1 MKKLSFVILAIVSAG
16 LIFLTSGFAFA
27 QNDEPISWNF
37 SSKKIS
43 DNEYEIHIKATLDKG
58 WHLYSQNQPKDAIAV
73 PTSFSFNKNPLL
85 EFDGKV
91 KEIGKMEKFV
101 DKELDVSANQYSKT
115 VTFVQKVKVKGK
127 AKTNVTGTLEYQVC
141 TDEKCLP
148 AKTVKLSI
156 AL

>member
-1 MKKLSFVILAIVSAG
+1 MKKWLLIMLAA
-16 LIFLTSGFAFA
+16 FTTSLAFA
-27 QNDEPISWNF
+27 QAEPISWKF

-43 DNEYEIHIKATLDKG
+43 DNVYEVRMTATLNKG
-58 WHLYSQNQPKDAIAV
+58 WHLYSQNQPKDAIAI

-85 EFDGKV
+85 DFDGNV

-101 DKELDVSANQYSKT
+101 DKELDVSAFQYSNE
-115 VTFVQKVKVKGK
+115 VSFVQKVKLKGK
-127 AKTNVTGTLEYQVC
+127 AKTNVTGKLEYQVC

-148 AKTVKLSI
+148 AKTVNLSI

>member
-1 MKKLSFVILAIVSAG
+1 MLAA
-16 LIFLTSGFAFA
+16 FTSSMAFA
-27 QNDEPISWNF
+27 QAEPISWKF

-43 DNEYEIHIKATLDKG
+43 DNVYEVRMTATLNKG
-58 WHLYSQNQPKDAIAV
+58 WHLYSQNQPKDAIAI

-85 EFDGKV
+85 EFDGNV

-101 DKELDVSANQYSKT
+101 DKELDVSAFQYSNE
-115 VTFVQKVKVKGK
+115 VSFVQKVKLKGK
-127 AKTNVTGTLEYQVC
+127 AKTNVTGKLEYQVC

-148 AKTVKLSI
+148 AKTVNLSI

>member
-1 MKKLSFVILAIVSAG
+1 MLAA
-16 LIFLTSGFAFA
+16 FTTSVAFA
-27 QNDEPISWNF
+27 QADPISWKF

-43 DNEYEIHIKATLDKG
+43 DNVYEVRMTATLNKG
-58 WHLYSQNQPKDAIAV
+58 WHLYSQNQPKDAIAI

-85 EFDGKV
+85 EFDGNV

-101 DKELDVSANQYSKT
+101 DKELDVSAFQYSNE
-115 VTFVQKVKVKGK
+115 VSFVQKVKLKGK
-127 AKTNVTGTLEYQVC
+127 AKTNVTGKLEYQVC

-148 AKTVKLSI
+148 AKTVNLSI

>member
-1 MKKLSFVILAIVSAG
+1 MLAA
-16 LIFLTSGFAFA
+16 FTTSLAFA
-27 QNDEPISWNF
+27 QAEPISWKF

-43 DNEYEIHIKATLDKG
+43 DNVYEVRMTATLNKG
-58 WHLYSQNQPKDAIAV
+58 WHLYSQNQPKDAIAI

-85 EFDGKV
+85 DFEGNV

-101 DKELDVSANQYSKT
+101 DKELDVSAFQYSNE
-115 VTFVQKVKVKGK
+115 VSFVQKVKLKGK
-127 AKTNVTGTLEYQVC
+127 AKTNVTGKLEYQVC

-148 AKTVKLSI
+148 AKTVNLSI